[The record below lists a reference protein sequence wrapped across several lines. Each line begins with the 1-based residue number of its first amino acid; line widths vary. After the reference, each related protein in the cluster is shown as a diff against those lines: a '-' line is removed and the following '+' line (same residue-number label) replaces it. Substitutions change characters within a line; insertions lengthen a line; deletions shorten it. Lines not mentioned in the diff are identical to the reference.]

1 MNALKVTNVSK
12 TYRSRRGEIR
22 ALDGVSFAVPERGIF
37 GLLGMNGAGKST
49 AVKICTGMAVA
60 DDGVVEVFGRDIVRE
75 RAACLPLI
83 GCSPQDTAVA
93 PLLSV
98 RENLI
103 FTARIYG
110 DGKADAARK
119 ADDIMARLMLSDR
132 ADERA
137 QKLSGGLMRR
147 LSIGMALISSP
158 RLVFLDEPSLG
169 LDVLA
174 RRELWRYVR
183 ALAENAAVVLTTH
196 YLEEAEALCERVA
209 VLAHGKIVA
218 DGAPVALIEQSGASD
233 FEDAFIKLSGGDC
246 G

>member
-12 TYRSRRGEIR
+12 TYKSRRGEIR
-22 ALDGVSFAVPERGIF
+22 APDGVSFAVPERGIF

-49 AVKICTGMAVA
+49 AVKICTGTAVA
-60 DDGVVEVFGRDIVRE
+60 DDGVVEVFERDIVCE

-110 DGKADAARK
+110 DGKAD
-119 ADDIMARLMLSDR
+119 DIMARLMLSDR
-132 ADERA
+132 AAERA

-147 LSIGMALISSP
+147 LTIGMALISSP

-183 ALAENAAVVLTTH
+183 ALAENAAVMLTTH

-218 DGAPVALIEQSGASD
+218 DGAPAALIEQAGASD